1 MDEKISLE
9 GSFLLA
15 PVPVVLVACAH
26 EELGRNLLTIAWCG
40 VDCSEPPI
48 VHVSIRPSR
57 YSHRMIKESGCFTV
71 NIPTVNMLHAVDLC
85 GTVSGR
91 EGDKFERAGLTPI
104 GAAEVPA
111 PLVAE
116 CPVNI
121 ECILKKKIP
130 LGTHPLF
137 IGEIIQVHIDQDILN
152 NEGKIDFTKA
162 APLTYGAVKKG
173 EGEYWSLKKKIGK
186 HGYSHSHE

>member
-1 MDEKISLE
+1 MDEKVSLE

-15 PVPVVLVACAH
+15 PVPVILVACAH
-26 EELGRNLLTIAWCG
+26 GELGRNLLTIAWCG
-40 VDCSEPPI
+40 VDSSEPPI

-57 YSHRMIKESGCFTV
+57 YSHRIIKESGSFTV

-104 GAAEVPA
+104 DAAEVSA

-121 ECILKKKIP
+121 ECKVRDIIP
-130 LGTHPLF
+130 LGLHDMFL
-137 IGEIIQVHIDQDILN
+137 GEVVAKHADSCYMTRGEL
-152 NEGKIDFTKA
+152 DFGLLPVIA
-162 APLTYGAVKKG
+162 YLH
-173 EGEYWSLKKKIGK
+173 GEYWSLGKRIGQYGCSSK
-186 HGYSHSHE
+186 DV